1 MSNYNHY
8 ARKLNNAFLKA
19 REMYVAAYDQLK
31 TAQQRVED
39 GKTLKDRRFE
49 GEADLERSMLETDL
63 RRAEL
68 VFEQTSK
75 NCWPA
80 FNDIVDEL
88 TAELQEVVATDG
100 MANPEA
106 VDTDGLTLLQ
116 SGIALRPEELEALR
130 VRYENNSTMLRVLA
144 PYVEK
149 AFDAEQ
155 NLNKRKE
162 LAVTKN
168 LISDGLD
175 GVLRRWS
182 DLLEAAKVCSGQSR
196 DRQEDPSFITKISQ
210 KWEELTAATV
220 ENF

>member
-19 REMYVAAYDQLK
+19 REMYTAAYDGLK
-31 TAQQRVED
+31 QAQQRVGE

-63 RRAEL
+63 RRAEIA
-68 VFEQTSK
+68 FEQTSK

-80 FNDIVDEL
+80 FNDVVDEL

-106 VDTDGLTLLQ
+106 VDSDGLTLLQ
-116 SGIALRPEELEALR
+116 SGITLRPEELEALR

-144 PYVEK
+144 PYVER

-155 NLNKRKE
+155 NLDKRKE
-162 LAVTKN
+162 LTVTKQM
-168 LISDGLD
+168 IADGLD
-175 GVLRRWS
+175 GVLRRWN
-182 DLLEAAKVCSGQSR
+182 DLLAVAKTCSGQSR
-196 DRQEDPSFITKISQ
+196 DRREDPGYITKISQ
-210 KWEELTAATV
+210 KWEELTAVAV
-220 ENF
+220 ESF

>member
-19 REMYVAAYDQLK
+19 RELYVDAYTKLK
-31 TAQQRVED
+31 QAQAR
-39 GKTLKDRRFE
+39 LE
-49 GEADLERSMLETDL
+49 GAKGQVDDLEESMLVCDL

-80 FNDIVDEL
+80 FNDLTNEL
-88 TAELQEVVATDG
+88 TAELQEVVAADG

-106 VDTDGLTLLQ
+106 VDSDGLTLLQ
-116 SGIALRPEELEALR
+116 SGITLRPEELEALR

-144 PYVEK
+144 PYVER

-155 NLNKRKE
+155 NLDKRKE
-162 LAVTKN
+162 LAVTKQM
-168 LISDGLD
+168 IADGLD
-175 GVLRRWS
+175 GVLRRWN
-182 DLLEAAKVCSGQSR
+182 DLLAVAKTCSGQSR

-210 KWEELTAATV
+210 KWEELTAAAV

>member
-19 REMYVAAYDQLK
+19 RELYVDAYTKLK
-31 TAQQRVED
+31 QAQAR
-39 GKTLKDRRFE
+39 LE
-49 GEADLERSMLETDL
+49 GAKGQVGDLEESMLVCDL

-80 FNDIVDEL
+80 FNDLTNEL
-88 TAELQEVVATDG
+88 TAELQEVVAADG

-106 VDTDGLTLLQ
+106 VDSDGLTLLQ
-116 SGIALRPEELEALR
+116 SGITLRPEELEALR

-144 PYVEK
+144 PYVER

-155 NLNKRKE
+155 NLDKRKE
-162 LAVTKN
+162 LAVTKQM
-168 LISDGLD
+168 IADGLD
-175 GVLRRWS
+175 GVLRRWN
-182 DLLEAAKVCSGQSR
+182 DLLAVAKTCSGQSR
-196 DRQEDPSFITKISQ
+196 DRREDPGYITKISQ
-210 KWEELTAATV
+210 KWEELTAVAV
-220 ENF
+220 ESF